1 MPDPRLLAIV
11 TALVLLGSGAPC
23 RADFSLDQ
31 LKTIEQLVLSRDSLA
46 LGRYLASN
54 PRLTQGDDPLARE
67 LRSFQNCMSSGRL
80 DCFASQRTV
89 TAAAQPATARSI
101 Y

>member
-1 MPDPRLLAIV
+1 MPDPRLIAIV
-11 TALVLLGSGAPC
+11 TALVLMGSGTPG
-23 RADFSLDQ
+23 RADFSFDQ

-46 LGRYLASN
+46 LGRYLAAN

-89 TAAAQPATARSI
+89 TAAADTTPSRTI

>member
-11 TALVLLGSGAPC
+11 TALVLMGSGAPG
-23 RADFSLDQ
+23 RAAFSLDQ
-31 LKTIEQLVLSRDSLA
+31 LKMIEQLILSRDTLA
-46 LGRYLASN
+46 LGRYLAAN
-54 PRLTQGDDPLARE
+54 PRLTQGDDPLSRE
-67 LRSFQNCMSSGRL
+67 LLSFQHCMSSGRL

-89 TAAAQPATARSI
+89 AAASQPATTRSV

>member
-11 TALVLLGSGAPC
+11 TALVLMGGTLPGKAE
-23 RADFSLDQ
+23 FSLDQ
-31 LKTIEQLVLSRDSLA
+31 LKTIEQLVLSHDSLA
-46 LGRYLASN
+46 LGSYLAAN

-67 LRSFQNCMSSGRL
+67 LRTFQNCLSSGRL

-89 TAAAQPATARSI
+89 TATAQPAAVRSI